1 MNNTLFSFPKPEN
14 EPVLGYA
21 PGSPERKKIREALNE
36 VYNWKNFEICPII
49 GGKKIKTKET
59 GTIVMPTENK
69 HVLAKY
75 YKVTEKEVKMA
86 IDAAMKAHEEW
97 ANTPWI
103 ERASVMLKIATLIS
117 GKYRWLINA
126 ATMLGQGKT
135 TMQAEIDSA
144 CELVDFLRYNA
155 YYASQIYSDQPCS
168 DKGTLNYMTYRPLE
182 GFVFAITP
190 FNFTSIASNL
200 CLSPVLMGNTCIWK
214 PSTTAMLS
222 NYILMDIY
230 KEAGLPDGVVNFLP
244 GSGSLIGKVAFANE
258 NLAGVHFTGGTKT
271 FNGFWKSIGDNIANY
286 RTYPKIVGETGGKDF
301 IFAHSSANAAQVA
314 TAIVR
319 GAFEF
324 QGQKCSAASRAYV
337 PKSMWPEVKEIVGKM
352 LAEIKVGDVRD
363 FSAFVNAVIDEASF
377 DNCMNYINHAKK
389 SEDAEI
395 VFGGEGDKS
404 VGWFIQPTV
413 ILAKKPDYKS
423 MCEEIFGPIIT
434 IYVYD
439 DKDYE
444 KTLHLCDETSPYAL
458 TGAIFATD
466 RKALRTGADI
476 LKYAAGNIYYNDK
489 PTGAVVGQQPF
500 GGARASGTNDKAGSY
515 LNLIRWT
522 SPQAIKETFDPASNY
537 SYPFVSNEDNPYVVE
552 KAVKDVAKAADKA
565 VAKAKA
571 TVKAA
576 AKTVKAAAKK
586 PAAKKN

>member
-1 MNNTLFSFPKPEN
+1 MNNTIFTFPKPEN
-14 EPVLGYA
+14 EPVLGYK
-21 PGSPERKKIREALNE
+21 PGSPERREIRKALDELYKKTTT
-36 VYNWKNFEICPII
+36 ICPII
-49 GGKKIKTKET
+49 GGKEVKTAEM
-59 GTIVMPTENK
+59 GEIVMPTENK

-75 YKVTEKEVKMA
+75 YKVGEKEVKAA
-86 IDAAMKAHEEW
+86 IAASMKAHEEW

-117 GKYRWLINA
+117 GKYRYLINA

-155 YYASQIYSDQPCS
+155 FYASQIYSDQPCS
-168 DKGTLNYMTYRPLE
+168 DKGTLNYVTYRPLE

-200 CLSPVLMGNTCIWK
+200 CLSPVLMGNVCIWK

-222 NYILMDIY
+222 NYLLMKIY

-244 GSGSLIGKVAFANE
+244 GSGSLIGKVAFADE
-258 NLAGVHFTGGTKT
+258 NLAGVHFTGSTGT
-271 FNGFWKSIGDNIANY
+271 FNSFWKSIGDNIANY

-301 IFAHSSANAAQVA
+301 IFVHKSANPEQVA

-337 PKSMWPEVKEIVGKM
+337 PKSMWPKVEIIIGRM
-352 LAEIKVGDVRD
+352 LDEIKVGDVRD

-377 DNCMNYINHAKK
+377 DNCMRYINHAKESK
-389 SEDAEI
+389 DAEI
-395 VFGGEGDKS
+395 VFGGTGDKS
-404 VGWFIQPTV
+404 QGWFIQPTV
-413 ILAKKPDYKS
+413 ILAKDPKYKS

-434 IYVYD
+434 VYVYED
-439 DKDYE
+439 GKYE
-444 KTLHLCDETSPYAL
+444 ETLRLCNETSPYAL

-466 RKALRTGADI
+466 RKALSRGAEL

-522 SPQAIKETFDPASNY
+522 SPQAIKETFDAAY
-537 SYPFVSNEDNPYVVE
+537 DYKYPFISDAE
-552 KAVKDVAKAADKA
+552 
-565 VAKAKA
+565 
-571 TVKAA
+571 
-576 AKTVKAAAKK
+576 
-586 PAAKKN
+586 